1 MAKFIPT
8 IFPTIGGWDYHKVW
22 KDNQEFCQFVLKVRN
37 PTGFMKDFREFC
49 RKKLKD
55 GNKKTGG
62 TLGSER
68 SGKGDS
74 PTGDSS
80 S

>member
-1 MAKFIPT
+1 MTKFVPD
-8 IFPTIGGWDYHKVW
+8 IFPGIGGCEYEKVW
-22 KDNQEFCQFVLKVRN
+22 KENQKFCQFVLKVEK

-55 GNKKTGG
+55 GNDKTGC
-62 TLGSER
+62 TIGSER